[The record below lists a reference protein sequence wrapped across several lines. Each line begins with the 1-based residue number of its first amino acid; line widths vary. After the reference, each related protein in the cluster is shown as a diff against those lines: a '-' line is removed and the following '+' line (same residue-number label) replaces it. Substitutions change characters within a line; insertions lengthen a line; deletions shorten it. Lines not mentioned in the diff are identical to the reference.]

1 MSNVMYEILLVP
13 KTNFIVFSSL
23 LNETFENINMY
34 LRIERILN
42 EAGIGYFKALE
53 EQLPQWW

>member
-1 MSNVMYEILLVP
+1 MYEILLVP

-53 EQLPQWW
+53 EQLPQ

>member
-1 MSNVMYEILLVP
+1 
-13 KTNFIVFSSL
+13 
-23 LNETFENINMY
+23 MY